1 MWGEKEK
8 TDPLL
13 LGGFGM
19 GNGLHHPNH
28 IYRQLQRG
36 GINGKSRPV
45 VLWKGDTARKKR
57 FEPFCSPIVP
67 HIPIRQRLSS
77 RRGTSVDVGDEAPMG
92 FPYASSIYGGQ
103 RRRRMS
109 LLQTLRQQNR
119 QLNDSGL
126 DIHRLR
132 TDSESTNRDTSSPPN
147 RSSPPPSS
155 PTKKT
160 FASLKSKLFGK
171 REKRSTPSERS
182 SFNQFDEHSQSCDVI
197 GVRSRKSPSTTN
209 DSGRGSQAHL
219 DQDRI
224 IGETV
229 AIIERPNDE
238 NDEPVRPYR
247 RIRTS
252 SCPDLSSLHISLSS
266 GAPLVDSESEDD
278 PVERN
283 SSPIT
288 AADCLIER
296 RLLRRA
302 MEVATSG
309 RGDPHHQR
317 SQRAQL
323 AMDDEAVDEEDEEV
337 HELHELF
344 KRDDE
349 VMSRM
354 SAMSRRSNQ
363 TEDLADFDDNISTIV
378 LDHYLPLSRSSQI
391 NYDEDTFSSAFSL
404 NLVVREEG
412 EAENGESSGT
422 ASSTVQTDLSLVN
435 IDEELANYLQKL
447 NDGRP
452 ISPEGMNFIAKH
464 FFEYQSFVN
473 MPHKA
478 VQLHK
483 TPPSQA
489 GADPSVGWAPKNM
502 HKTGKNQPAPAA
514 RASRIYRDPRP
525 NGTKHGRAAK
535 HEHRDWGDRHGELKE
550 EKVAPHKDA
559 WTKFLSNEDPG
570 QRTVFDCDLEDRALA
585 TEEETLPE
593 RISRISA
600 DDLEFQ
606 MAYNA
611 SKSSSDAD
619 CELLTILTYAP
630 SVQFVT
636 ATVKRAKALPYNNSP
651 FARIMLFDGR
661 RLLEQKQ
668 TTVNPSV
675 GHKSSI
681 DTSSKPSSSSVSSSL
696 SSSSGDA
703 SFSESFLFHVTPA
716 KLDRC
721 HIVIEM
727 FDHDSNGQPLSI
739 GHCVIGRMGDI
750 TGHAHWIQMLKKHGM
765 PVCMWHRIGVN

>member
-1 MWGEKEK
+1 MSMVN
-8 TDPLL
+8 DYLMFRLL
-13 LGGFGM
+13 MEESELRKGQ
-19 GNGLHHPNH
+19 
-28 IYRQLQRG
+28 RRQSVQQLQQHRG
-36 GINGKSRPV
+36 SLFIPRTSISDGAGV
-45 VLWKGDTARKKR
+45 
-57 FEPFCSPIVP
+57 EPFCSPIVP
-67 HIPIRQRLSS
+67 HIPIRQRLAN
-77 RRGTSVDVGDEAPMG
+77 RRCTSVDVGDEPPLVG
-92 FPYASSIYGGQ
+92 GSYVGSVYGQ

-126 DIHRLR
+126 EIHRQR
-132 TDSESTNRDTSSPPN
+132 TDSESTNRDTSPPPPN
-147 RSSPPPSS
+147 KTPPPHAS
-155 PTKKT
+155 PSKKT
-160 FASLKSKLFGK
+160 FASNLKSKLFGK
-171 REKRSTPSERS
+171 REKHRVDGLFNPSE
-182 SFNQFDEHSQSCDVI
+182 EHSQSCDII
-197 GVRSRKSPSTTN
+197 GRARKSPSTTN
-209 DSGRGSQAHL
+209 DSGRGSQPHL
-219 DQDRI
+219 DNDRV

-238 NDEPVRPYR
+238 NDEPVKPYR

-252 SCPDLSSLHISLSS
+252 SCPDLSSLRISTSPR
-266 GAPLVDSESEDD
+266 APIVDSESEDEA
-278 PVERN
+278 VTGERN

-288 AADCLIER
+288 AADTLVER
-296 RLLRRA
+296 RLMRRA
-302 MEVATSG
+302 MEAE
-309 RGDPHHQR
+309 RRQRHHR
-317 SQRAQL
+317 PQRAQL
-323 AMDDEAVDEEDEEV
+323 AMDEETVDEEDEDV
-337 HELHELF
+337 HELRELF
-344 KRDDE
+344 KQREDD
-349 VMSRM
+349 VISRV

-391 NYDEDTFSSAFSL
+391 NFDEDTLSSEFSL
-404 NLVVREEG
+404 NLAVREEG
-412 EAENGESSGT
+412 EQGESSGT

-435 IDEELANYLQKL
+435 IDEELATYLAKL

-478 VQLHK
+478 IQLHK

-489 GADPSVGWAPKNM
+489 GTDPSVGWAPKNM
-502 HKTGKNQPAPAA
+502 NRAGKNQPAPAA
-514 RASRIYRDPRP
+514 RANRLHRDPRP

-570 QRTVFDCDLEDRALA
+570 QRTVFDSELEDRVLE

-630 SVQFVT
+630 QVQFVT

-675 GHKSSI
+675 GHKSSL

-703 SFSESFLFHVTPA
+703 SFSESFLFHVTPS

-727 FDHDSNGQPLSI
+727 FDHDTSGQPLSV

-750 TGHAHWIQMLKKHGM
+750 TGHAHWIQMLKKNGL